1 MKIQKAPSVKLTK
14 VTKGKKIDVPAVKA
28 AKKEI
33 TKAEKRLSTAKQ
45 RLELLKKVG
54 KK

>member
-1 MKIQKAPSVKLTK
+1 MKIRKAPSVKLTK

-33 TKAEKRLSTAKQ
+33 TKAKKRLSTAKQ